1 MPKIEIALKTIN
13 TKELKVLA
21 PIPFINN
28 VVKAL
33 DNILVKNDNTNFS
46 YLSIRSPYLN
56 FSLNNTPPPPENLLK
71 FIFNL
76 FAILPRRIL
85 KFSLKFIDI
94 WL

>member
-33 DNILVKNDNTNFS
+33 DNIPVKNDNTNFS

-56 FSLNNTPPPPENLLK
+56 FSLNNTPPPLRICL
-71 FIFNL
+71 NL
-76 FAILPRRIL
+76 FLIY
-85 KFSLKFIDI
+85 SLFYRAEF
-94 WL
+94 